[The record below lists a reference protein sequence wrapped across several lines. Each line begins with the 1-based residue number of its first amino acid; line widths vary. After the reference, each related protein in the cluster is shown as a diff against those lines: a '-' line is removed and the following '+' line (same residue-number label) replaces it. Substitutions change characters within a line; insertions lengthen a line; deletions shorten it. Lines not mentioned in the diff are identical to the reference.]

1 MLNGKYIGVGLEA
14 AKAAGL
20 STGNETADGVISSGI
35 NNLSNGINGDSLLD
49 TGIGAVS
56 SMLGTSDNSVV
67 RAGG

>member
-1 MLNGKYIGVGLEA
+1 MLNGKYIGLGLEA

-20 STGNETADGVISSGI
+20 STGNETVDSTISSGL
-35 NNLSNGINGDSLLD
+35 NNLSRGINGDSLLD

-56 SMLGTSDNSVV
+56 GMLGLSDNSVI

>member
-1 MLNGKYIGVGLEA
+1 MLGDKYIGVGLEA
-14 AKAAGL
+14 AKAAGVSL
-20 STGNETADGVISSGI
+20 GNETADDIVSSGI